1 MSLIRNMPTRFC
13 YLHFF
18 LKCLK
23 MTSGFFFVSYFSN
36 NFCFCLN
43 EKVLLKINRYV
54 HSIINRDGYSD
65 VTLKQILFQR
75 TNKIPS
81 LYKFIDFL
89 LTSWTGGKYSQI
101 TAKTLHINAEDHFF
115 HNFYFLL
122 HIQHLKTLNYFL

>member
-23 MTSGFFFVSYFSN
+23 MTSGLFLFVSYFSN
-36 NFCFCLN
+36 NFGFCLN

-65 VTLKQILFQR
+65 VTLKQILFHR

-89 LTSWTGGKYSQI
+89 LTS
-101 TAKTLHINAEDHFF
+101 
-115 HNFYFLL
+115 
-122 HIQHLKTLNYFL
+122 